1 MLYRTLLLDK
11 SKAALQ
17 ALPAAA
23 AAEGPKDL
31 HDSIEKVYV
40 FTEN

>member
-1 MLYRTLLLDK
+1 VLYRTLLLDK

-23 AAEGPKDL
+23 AAEGPEDVC
-31 HDSIEKVYV
+31 DSIEKVYV